1 MPLLND
7 EAIAAA
13 LARMPGWQQER
24 NAIRKIYEFH
34 GFLEAMKFVHR
45 VADLA
50 AEADHHP
57 VILIES
63 NRVTLT
69 LWSHDAGGVTQ
80 RDLGL
85 ASKIG

>member
-13 LARMPGWQQER
+13 LARLPGWQQER
-24 NAIRKIYEFH
+24 TAIRKIYEFPD
-34 GFLEAMKFVHR
+34 FAEALKFVHR

-57 VILIES
+57 VILIEF

-69 LWSHDAGGVTQ
+69 LSSHDAGGVTR
-80 RDLGL
+80 RDLDL
-85 ASKIG
+85 ATRIG